1 MRIQIITPAPPGTQH
16 GNRITALRWARIL
29 RELGHRV
36 GLAQAYEGETVD
48 LLVALHAK
56 RSHPAIR
63 NFNRLYP
70 DRPLIVAL
78 TGTDVYH
85 DLPKSRR
92 AQDSLELA
100 TRVVVLQPNALDEI
114 RPRLRRKACVIFQ
127 SARPASGKVHQRA
140 GGSNAR
146 TFDVCVVGHLRPV
159 KDPFRAALAARL
171 LPPQSR
177 IRILHFGAALSPR
190 MARFARAEMDRNTRY
205 HWRGERPRWNLQQIL
220 ARSALCVLSSKLEGG
235 ANVLS
240 EAIVNRVA
248 VLASR
253 IPGSIGILG
262 EDYPGYFRVGD
273 IEQLAQLLDR
283 AENDSAFL
291 QLLQSHCARCLPL
304 FQPAR
309 EKAAW
314 SKLLNGL
321 RFPERPRRSEVA
333 ME

>member
-1 MRIQIITPAPPGTQH
+1 MITPAPPGTQH
-16 GNRITALRWARIL
+16 GNRVTALRWAGIL

-36 GLAQAYEGETVD
+36 RIAQTYEGEPVD

-56 RSHPAIR
+56 RSYPAIR
-63 NFNRLYP
+63 GFNRLYP

-78 TGTDVYH
+78 TGTDVYR
-85 DLPKSRR
+85 DLRKSRR
-92 AQDSLELA
+92 AQISLEIA
-100 TRVVVLQPNALDEI
+100 TRLVVLQPKALDEI
-114 RPRLRRKACVIFQ
+114 HSRLGQKARVIFQ
-127 SARPASGKVHQRA
+127 SARPASRKFSQHLRETNDR
-140 GGSNAR
+140 SFR
-146 TFDVCVVGHLRPV
+146 VCVIGHLRPV

-171 LPPQSR
+171 LPPHSR
-177 IRILHFGAALSPR
+177 IRILHFGAALSPG
-190 MARFARAEMDRNTRY
+190 MASFARAEMDRNTRY
-205 HWRGERPRWNLQQIL
+205 RWQGERPRMSIQPIL

-240 EAIVNRVA
+240 DAIVNRVP

-253 IPGSIGILG
+253 IPGSVGILG

-273 IEQLAQLLDR
+273 TEHLAKLLER

-291 QLLQSHCARCLPL
+291 RLLRSRCARCLPL

-314 SKLLNGL
+314 RKLLNGL
-321 RFPERPRRSEVA
+321 RFPERPRRSTGRCR
-333 ME
+333 